1 MGGGIPPPGA
11 PEVSV
16 SAFVSLRARRIM
28 TETPLLIHLT
38 QDVIPMEVVFVQD
51 VANKA
56 RAGEVRQVPDG
67 YARNYLLPQGLA
79 LMATPEVLKRLHKI
93 KSVGDEV
100 RMRET
105 RVLEEIKEALDGTE
119 ITVQARVTPTGRYYG
134 AITATHIS
142 MTLAET
148 VGREVERRWVEV
160 PEPIRE
166 PGEYDVTM
174 RLSTE
179 IAATIHVT
187 AEAEE

>member
-1 MGGGIPPPGA
+1 
-11 PEVSV
+11 
-16 SAFVSLRARRIM
+16 
-28 TETPLLIHLT
+28 
-38 QDVIPMEVVFVQD
+38 MEVVFVQD

-93 KSVGDEV
+93 KTVGDEV

-105 RVLEEIKEALDGTE
+105 KVLEEIKEALDGTE

-142 MTLAET
+142 MTLAEV
-148 VGREVERRWVEV
+148 VGREVERRWVEIS
-160 PEPIRE
+160 EPIRE

-174 RLSTE
+174 RLSTD
-179 IAATIHVT
+179 IAATIHLT